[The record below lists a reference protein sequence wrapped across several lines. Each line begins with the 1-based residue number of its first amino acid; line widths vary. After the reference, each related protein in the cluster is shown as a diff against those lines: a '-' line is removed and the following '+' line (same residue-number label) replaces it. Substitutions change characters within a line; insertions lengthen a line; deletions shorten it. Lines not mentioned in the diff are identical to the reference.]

1 MSGRATG
8 RRAIVFSA
16 EGRFAAPPLRGAL
29 RAEGWDLVEAASERE
44 LFALSR
50 ETAPSLIAI
59 QSAAQSGGA
68 LATARS
74 LRAETAQVPLL
85 LVVRSC
91 PGELAIAAM
100 RAGFNDV
107 LVDCCSESDAAEA
120 LARLVQTVQTTQTA
134 PAPRAAQPLL
144 SGDRL
149 VGKSRA
155 VEQLRHSIQR
165 VAATDS
171 NVLITGETGTGK
183 ELTAELIHRNS
194 RRRDKPFVS
203 INCAAIPD
211 GLLESELFGYERG
224 AFTGAHAAREGKL
237 QYAQGGTLFLDEVG
251 DMNLYAQAKILR
263 AIESRKVQP
272 LGGHREI
279 AVNIRI
285 IAATNH
291 NIEQLTSQQKFR
303 QDLYFRLNVAR
314 IPLPPLRD
322 HSDDVPLLVEHLLA
336 EMTPRLERRIAAIDP
351 EFLEPLLR
359 YDWPGNVRELRNVIE
374 STLVFCNT
382 ERITARDLP
391 PYLRALT
398 AAPAGPRGSEPE
410 RIAETLR
417 AAAGNRSETA
427 RLLGCSRM
435 TLYRKM
441 VKYGLFPAEEQRGEG
456 AACNRP
462 ADCNRGVLQPGRTAR
477 AGRQRTGTV

>member
-1 MSGRATG
+1 VFGAGGR
-8 RRAIVFSA
+8 FSA
-16 EGRFAAPPLRGAL
+16 LPLRGAL
-29 RAEGWDLVEAASERE
+29 RAEGWDLVEAASEQE
-44 LFALSR
+44 LFALAR
-50 ETAPSLIAI
+50 EAAPSLIAI

-74 LRAETAQVPLL
+74 LRAEAAQVPLL
-85 LVVRSC
+85 LVAPSC

-107 LVDCCSESDAAEA
+107 LVDCCSASDAAEA
-120 LARLVQTVQTTQTA
+120 LARLVQVA
-134 PAPRAAQPLL
+134 PARRAAEPLL

-165 VAATDS
+165 VAASDS

-263 AIESRKVQP
+263 AIESRKVQR

-322 HSDDVPLLVEHLLA
+322 HRDDVPLLVEHLLA
-336 EMTPRLERRIAAIDP
+336 EMTPRLDRRIAAIEP
-351 EFLEPLLR
+351 EFFEPLLR

-374 STLVFCNT
+374 STLVFCNA

-391 PYLRALT
+391 PYLRALA
-398 AAPAGPRGSEPE
+398 AAPAGPREAEPE
-410 RIAETLR
+410 RIAATLR
-417 AAAGNRSETA
+417 AAAWNRSETA

-441 VKYGLFPAEEQRGEG
+441 VKYGLFPA
-456 AACNRP
+456 ACNRL
-462 ADCNRGVLQPGRTAR
+462 ADCNREVLQPARPAR
-477 AGRQRTGTV
+477 AGRQRSGTV

>member
-1 MSGRATG
+1 
-8 RRAIVFSA
+8 VFSSG
-16 EGRFAAPPLRGAL
+16 GRFIVPPLRGAL
-29 RAEGWDLVEAASERE
+29 RAQGWDLVEAASEQE
-44 LFALSR
+44 LLALAR
-50 ETAPSLIAI
+50 DGAPSLIAI

-74 LRAETAQVPLL
+74 LRSSAAGVPLL
-85 LVVRSC
+85 LITGTCSSD
-91 PGELAIAAM
+91 LAIAAM

-120 LARLVQTVQTTQTA
+120 LARVVHLEQTA
-134 PAPRAAQPLL
+134 RTAAPAAPLIA
-144 SGDRL
+144 GDRL
-149 VGKSRA
+149 VGGSRA
-155 VEQLRHSIQR
+155 VEQLRGSIQR

-237 QYAQGGTLFLDEVG
+237 QFAQGGTLFLDEVG

-263 AIESRKVQP
+263 AIESRKVQR
-272 LGGHREI
+272 LGGHRDI

-291 NIEQLTSQQKFR
+291 NIEQLTSTQKFR

-314 IPLPPLRD
+314 IPLPPLRE
-322 HSDDVPLLVEHLLA
+322 HWEDVPALVEHLLA
-336 EMTPRLERRIAAIDP
+336 EMTPRLDRRVEAVEP
-351 EFLEPLLR
+351 GFLEPLLR

-374 STLVFCNT
+374 SALVFCST
-382 ERITARDLP
+382 ARITARDLP
-391 PYLRALT
+391 AYLRT
-398 AAPAGPRGSEPE
+398 PSAGPVQTHGSERE
-410 RIAETLR
+410 KIVAALR
-417 AAAGNRSETA
+417 AAAWNRNA
-427 RLLGCSRM
+427 AACRLGCSRM

-441 VKYGLFPAEEQRGEG
+441 VKYALFTSEEADAGT
-456 AACNRP
+456 ACNIP
-462 ADCNRGVLQPGRTAR
+462 ADCNREVLQRDRGAR
-477 AGRQRTGTV
+477 AARRRSGAV